1 MGYAVWRCNRCDS
14 ANSTSNLCLSSRKFS
29 DTSAQKAGLTME
41 SKEHP
46 LGEPGSICH
55 MSDGTKELRNLER
68 RRLILNRR
76 RRLRQMHPLCQT
88 MASCCYHLNDCLKC
102 RISLESSDVRRVAA
116 QSPWTTIKSR
126 KSIVNSFGLCRIRRQ
141 RDKARSTQNDFPS
154 SSLLSANESS
164 LFNPIGYG
172 RRVTSKPSVNA
183 EDEEF
188 EANTLSMKLQKP
200 VAYVANA
207 ESDGRSKR
215 LVGAC
220 LYNICTTCGATLQTS
235 SNTCLNCRKF
245 LDREINGENVGQGD
259 VSQKTVNLTSTM
271 SPIDASC
278 VEAVDYNLDPGCA
291 LTQSS
296 IQILD
301 SASARLRADV
311 LPEKLFNAAS
321 MMHLLHPK

>member
-1 MGYAVWRCNRCDS
+1 MLFYFRN
-14 ANSTSNLCLSSRKFS
+14 
-29 DTSAQKAGLTME
+29 
-41 SKEHP
+41 
-46 LGEPGSICH
+46 I
-55 MSDGTKELRNLER
+55 NLEAPTDVIGSYS
-68 RRLILNRR
+68 LPNGWG
-76 RRLRQMHPLCQT
+76 HDGFAP
-88 MASCCYHLNDCLKC
+88 AGSESHENPVLKNAHE
-102 RISLESSDVRRVAA
+102 IS
-116 QSPWTTIKSR
+116 
-126 KSIVNSFGLCRIRRQ
+126 RQ
-141 RDKARSTQNDFPS
+141 RDKARSTQNNFPS

-172 RRVTSKPSVNA
+172 RHVTSKPSVNA

-220 LYNICTTCGATLQTS
+220 LYNICATCSAALQTS
-235 SNTCLNCRKF
+235 SNKCLNCRKF
-245 LDREINGENVGQGD
+245 MDREINGEHVGQGD
-259 VSQKTVNLTSTM
+259 VSQKTANLSTATS
-271 SPIDASC
+271 PFDASC